1 MKKTSRLIVAGTAAT
16 LLPFAVVFAQS
27 PDQSAPAQTEQSQQG
42 GATFESL
49 DTDGDGRISKTEAA
63 ANESVTAQF
72 SRYDVNGDGFIE
84 RAEVGQANE
93 SQSQTPADTPQP
105 QPQQ

>member
-1 MKKTSRLIVAGTAAT
+1 MKKTSRLIVAGAAAT
-16 LLPFAVVFAQS
+16 LLPLAVAFAQS
-27 PDQSAPAQTEQSQQG
+27 PDQGTPPQSGQAQQ

-49 DTDGDGRISKTEAA
+49 DTDGDGRISKAEAE
-63 ANESVTAQF
+63 ANEGVKAQF
-72 SRYDVNGDGFIE
+72 SRYDINGDGFIE

-93 SQSQTPADTPQP
+93 SQPQSQSEAP

>member
-16 LLPFAVVFAQS
+16 LFPFAIALSQS
-27 PDQSAPAQTEQSQQG
+27 PDQSAPAQSEQSQQG

-72 SRYDVNGDGFIE
+72 SRYDVNADGFIE

-93 SQSQTPADTPQP
+93 SQSQTPSDTPQP
-105 QPQQ
+105 QQ

>member
-1 MKKTSRLIVAGTAAT
+1 MKTSRLIVAGTAAT
-16 LLPFAVVFAQS
+16 LLPLALALAQA
-27 PDQSAPAQTEQSQQG
+27 PDQSAPAQTEPPQQA

-49 DTDGDGRISKTEAA
+49 DTDGDGRISKAEAD
-63 ANESVTAQF
+63 ANDGVKAQF

-93 SQSQTPADTPQP
+93 SQSQSETPQ
-105 QPQQ
+105 Q